1 MQDLALYEV
10 WIFFLYYM
18 GHSEAAYKENLRHSG
33 MERFCLSF
41 QKKWPGFPASVEPAR
56 MPPPTSACTPF
67 PTAPIISQFIHV
79 RCLKRQK
86 GRFQKN
92 LGKIHSTGAEKHKPA
107 HPQGQYGDSPR
118 DPHELA
124 PEARL
129 LLQHHAEL
137 TWQYPPSNC
146 TSNCA

>member
-1 MQDLALYEV
+1 
-10 WIFFLYYM
+10 
-18 GHSEAAYKENLRHSG
+18 
-33 MERFCLSF
+33 
-41 QKKWPGFPASVEPAR
+41 
-56 MPPPTSACTPF
+56 MPPPTSACTPI
-67 PTAPIISQFIHV
+67 PTAPINSQFIHV

-107 HPQGQYGDSPR
+107 HPQGQYRDSPR

-129 LLQHHAEL
+129 LLQRHAEP
-137 TWQYPPSNC
+137 TWQYPPPTAPATVHDS
-146 TSNCA
+146 TAHWVSVRAGIFTTQPLPHREAYL